1 MDERTRKRISAVLSH
16 QPKTVSEWIEAK
28 KTFPEFFT
36 VNEVGDLKSPSIRT
50 GEIDIE
56 IHVEHEIPG
65 TIEHIQ
71 AYFNK
76 RREDLKEP
84 EENYTAAKRHL
95 HDMMDAYRQKK
106 VDIAD
111 VLEANQNVHTA
122 ECILNNVVKL
132 PRRYLSTEGKYEKK
146 DLTLQHYDIQ
156 KLADPVGEVVYTTFP
171 WKAFWMN
178 IADSKKTINTIS
190 ESESTS
196 ETDGVVT
203 QEETTA
209 VKTKRA
215 ITPQIGAII
224 AARKARMN
232 MNQ

>member
-1 MDERTRKRISAVLSH
+1 MDERTRKRISAILSH

-36 VNEVGDLKSPSIRT
+36 VNEVGDLKSPPIRT

-56 IHVEHEIPG
+56 IHVEHEIPAS
-65 TIEHIQ
+65 IEHIQ

-84 EENYTAAKRHL
+84 EKNYTAAKRHL
-95 HDMMDAYRQKK
+95 HEIIDAYRQNK
-106 VDIAD
+106 VDVAD

-122 ECILNNVVKL
+122 ECILNNVAKL

-156 KLADPVGEVVYTTFP
+156 TLADPVGEVVYTTFP

-178 IADSKKTINTIS
+178 SSNSKNTMVDVS
-190 ESESTS
+190 ESNS
-196 ETDGVVT
+196 ETNNNGVVT

-209 VKTKRA
+209 KTKRT

-232 MNQ
+232 MNY